1 MTIRKTALSL
11 LLGSLLLRIEAKSEI
26 LRWPQLCANGT
37 LVVKNSSNQNIRA
50 WIQKFSD
57 GRRYESEISVRAF
70 AKSEFAIE
78 SSLSNDRFSLMHF
91 TSPAKVTATFN
102 CEKTLLSTQSQ
113 SYEGGVMLFEKSDL
127 SENKIW
133 LQNLFAGENTTT
145 IEYLDQNG
153 KTVSSETIILNSFE
167 QKNFKTSWPNSHW
180 HSLKISAEQ
189 RWTSFSLFSKGARPA
204 QSVRPQPTT
213 IDLNAAYFEVA
224 PRDGEG
230 DSFVARISDSAM
242 VARARELVAHPE
254 YEKIVFAKIEKGHQG
269 YNRNFKKTEKS
280 FWSWSISEVTNFADI
295 GSTACNGMPQI
306 VEDDVDLWVQN
317 PGRICFWN
325 YRIKREI
332 SIQEMT
338 QEAP

>member
-11 LLGSLLLRIEAKSEI
+11 LLSSLLLTIEAKSEI
-26 LRWPQLCANGT
+26 LRWPQLCQNGT
-37 LVVKNSSNQNIRA
+37 LVVKNASHQNLRA
-50 WIQKFSD
+50 WIQNFSD

-70 AKSEFAIE
+70 GKSEFAIQ
-78 SSLSNDRFSLMHF
+78 SSLFDDRFALMHF
-91 TSPAKVTATFN
+91 ASSAKVTAIFN
-102 CEKTLLSTQSQ
+102 CEKTQLSTQAQ
-113 SYEGGVMLFEKSDL
+113 SIEGGVMFYEKSDL

-133 LQNLFAGENTTT
+133 LQNLFAGENNAT
-145 IEYLDQNG
+145 IEYLDVFG
-153 KTVSSETIILNSFE
+153 KVITSESVQLHSFE
-167 QKNFKTSWPNSHW
+167 QKNFKTSLPASEW

-189 RWTSFSLFSKGARPA
+189 RWTSFSLIRSGARAP
-204 QSVRPQPTT
+204 QSVRSQFSTVDTT
-213 IDLNAAYFEVA
+213 AVYFEVG
-224 PRDGEG
+224 PREGAG
-230 DSFVARISDSAM
+230 DSYVARISDPALI
-242 VARARELVAHPE
+242 ARARELVLHPE

-269 YNRNFKKTEKS
+269 YNRNMSKPEKS
-280 FWSWSISEVTNFADI
+280 FWSWSVTEVTNFADI

-332 SIQEMT
+332 PLQEIT

>member
-11 LLGSLLLRIEAKSEI
+11 LLGLLLLTIEAKSEI

-37 LVVKNSSNQNIRA
+37 LVVKNASNQNLRA

-57 GRRYESEISVRAF
+57 GRRFENEISVRAF
-70 AKSEFAIE
+70 GKAEFPIQ
-78 SSLSNDRFSLMHF
+78 SSLSEDRFSLMHF
-91 TSPAKVTATFN
+91 SSPQKITATFN
-102 CEKTLLSTQSQ
+102 CEKTRLSAKSH
-113 SYEGGVMLFEKSDL
+113 SLEGGVTTYAKSDL
-127 SENKIW
+127 DENKIW
-133 LQNLFAGENTTT
+133 FQNLYSETNAITVDYKDIF
-145 IEYLDQNG
+145 G
-153 KTVSSETIILNSFE
+153 KTVSSETVLLNSLE
-167 QKNFKTSWPNSHW
+167 QKNFKTALPESAW

-189 RWTSFSLFSKGARPA
+189 RWTSFSLISSGARAP
-204 QSVRPQPTT
+204 QSVQPQTSAA
-213 IDLNAAYFEVA
+213 DLKAIYFEVG
-224 PRDGEG
+224 PRDGDG
-230 DSFVARISDSAM
+230 DTFVARISDPTM
-242 VARARELVAHPE
+242 IARARELVLHPE

-269 YNRNFKKTEKS
+269 YNRNFSKTEKS
-280 FWSWSISEVTNFADI
+280 FWSWSITEVTNFADI

-332 SIQEMT
+332 PIHEIT